1 MNTLPFGY
9 IPYTSNLFKKLNG
22 KSFGKLHFIGLE
34 PMSFN
39 LEGYC
44 SNPSEL
50 KMFFSKINTKIYQ
63 EVFLNPKI
71 KFKRA
76 NFKKIDLESLN

>member
-1 MNTLPFGY
+1 
-9 IPYTSNLFKKLNG
+9 
-22 KSFGKLHFIGLE
+22 
-34 PMSFN
+34 MSFN

-50 KMFFSKINTKIYQ
+50 KMFFSRINTKIYQ

-71 KFKRA
+71 KFRRA